1 MQALE
6 KSRKTLDECSEY
18 FDKIILPAFEKAD
31 RSVSKYGFSSYFEMA
46 ATMMEKAK
54 TIIRAC
60 KSIKAQ
66 STIEEEIEDMDDLLE
81 VYEPMVNDMLP
92 NIQNA
97 LVDALPIEI
106 HNDRASG
113 VELYD
118 DLNSVNGLMR
128 LMTV

>member
-6 KSRKTLDECSEY
+6 KSRKTLVECSEY
-18 FDKIILPAFEKAD
+18 FDNIILPAFEEAEKLVA
-31 RSVSKYGFSSYFEMA
+31 KYGFDSYCEMV

-60 KSIKAQ
+60 ISIKAQ
-66 STIEEEIEDMDDLLE
+66 STIEEEIEDMKDLLE
-81 VYEPMVNDMLP
+81 VYEPMVNDILP

-97 LVDALPIEI
+97 LVDTLPIEI